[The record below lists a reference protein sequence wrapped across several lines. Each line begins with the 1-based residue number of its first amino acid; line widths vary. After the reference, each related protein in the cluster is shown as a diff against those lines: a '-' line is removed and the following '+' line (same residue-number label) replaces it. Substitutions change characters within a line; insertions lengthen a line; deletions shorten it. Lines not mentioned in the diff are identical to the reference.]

1 VFVERSTRRSVG
13 LTASLKR
20 DRNTGRIHNIINDSR
35 TATQT
40 APGATGLDEAA
51 AFDHQF
57 GYVS

>member
-1 VFVERSTRRSVG
+1 VFVE
-13 LTASLKR
+13 L
-20 DRNTGRIHNIINDSR
+20 NR

-40 APGATGLDEAA
+40 APGATGLDEAD